1 MRLYNIYKIN
11 NCRYYEIMISKLS
24 IGTSIFLKIM
34 EIYKILKGKKII
46 FCKKIIFDIFL
57 LIKRKFY

>member
-1 MRLYNIYKIN
+1 MRLYNIHKIN
-11 NCRYYEIMISKLS
+11 NYRYYEIMISKLS
-24 IGTSIFLKIM
+24 IGISIFLKIL
-34 EIYKILKGKKII
+34 EIYKILKRKKII

>member
-1 MRLYNIYKIN
+1 MRLYNIHKIN
-11 NCRYYEIMISKLS
+11 NYRYYEIMISKLS
-24 IGTSIFLKIM
+24 IGISIFLKIM
-34 EIYKILKGKKII
+34 EIYKILKRKKII

>member
-1 MRLYNIYKIN
+1 MSLYNIYRIYN
-11 NCRYYEIMISKLS
+11 YRYYEIMISKLS
-24 IGTSIFLKIM
+24 IGISIFLKIM
-34 EIYKILKGKKII
+34 EIYKILKRKKII